1 MRTAI
6 CRLRSFSAFTSYST
20 AILAPAAASRA
31 AFLAASGVLLLY
43 LGYGFRGVATAV
55 NMERM
60 HKLEAAGALAYVFFG
75 MLGIFC
81 GYNFCR
87 NVLYNSGSIG
97 DLWSAG
103 TISLMNYAVG
113 FKVLT
118 GVGFLLLLIIAL
130 LSTGDEHEDDG
141 TIPTTEHEE
150 GGGRRMM
157 LANYIG
163 AVALFVIGFYAMMVK
178 HNIIQIVIGMGLT
191 DYGLNLM
198 IVSIGFNEGGT
209 APIYTFGELTSG
221 MYFVDPIPQALT
233 LTSIVIGACVTAMAM
248 ALCIRL
254 YKEYGTLDARDIRRL
269 HG

>member
-1 MRTAI
+1 MNKRWKRDDLI
-6 CRLRSFSAFTSYST
+6 VRSLADSYLPL
-20 AILAPAAASRA
+20 ALVLGFYVILHGNISPGGG
-31 AFLAASGVLLLY
+31 FPGGVLAASGVLLLY

-150 GGGRRMM
+150 GG
-157 LANYIG
+157 A
-163 AVALFVIGFYAMMVK
+163 A
-178 HNIIQIVIGMGLT
+178 
-191 DYGLNLM
+191 
-198 IVSIGFNEGGT
+198 E
-209 APIYTFGELTSG
+209 
-221 MYFVDPIPQALT
+221 
-233 LTSIVIGACVTAMAM
+233 
-248 ALCIRL
+248 
-254 YKEYGTLDARDIRRL
+254 
-269 HG
+269 

>member
-1 MRTAI
+1 M
-6 CRLRSFSAFTSYST
+6 
-20 AILAPAAASRA
+20 
-31 AFLAASGVLLLY
+31 LLLY

-150 GGGRRMM
+150 GG
-157 LANYIG
+157 A
-163 AVALFVIGFYAMMVK
+163 A
-178 HNIIQIVIGMGLT
+178 
-191 DYGLNLM
+191 
-198 IVSIGFNEGGT
+198 E
-209 APIYTFGELTSG
+209 
-221 MYFVDPIPQALT
+221 
-233 LTSIVIGACVTAMAM
+233 
-248 ALCIRL
+248 
-254 YKEYGTLDARDIRRL
+254 
-269 HG
+269 